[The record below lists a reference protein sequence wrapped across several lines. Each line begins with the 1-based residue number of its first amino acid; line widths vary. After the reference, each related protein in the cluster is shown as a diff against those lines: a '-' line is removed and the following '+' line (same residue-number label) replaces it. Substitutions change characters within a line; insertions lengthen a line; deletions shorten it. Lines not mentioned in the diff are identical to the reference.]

1 EGGDLPPAGA
11 VAELGGGDGPEG
23 VAGADGVRAAVAA
36 ARPGRRVLEALGDA
50 AADAPHGHA
59 ARVDLPGLPFGV
71 ADHAGV
77 AVLAPAVRPEY
88 GGRRADHGLHL
99 HVRPRVLAVAEV
111 LALEAVEVPVAVGVR
126 LVVDGQRAFGDDRPE
141 HVVVAQARVVG
152 AAVADQVH
160 AAVLGDDAVAQ
171 RPGQTRVALAADVH
185 CAGTALGHRVVNHH
199 PVHRPPR
206 ALRVAVVVAPVADLH
221 DRQALSLQGL
231 EEAARGQGL
240 CHGSSRHDGA
250 PGPVDPGA

>member
-1 EGGDLPPAGA
+1 GTWTGPAPGGRGRRRRRSSRRSRWWGKCSWEWTSSLGELELLAGRDDVGVGQGVEGGDLPPAGA

-71 ADHAGV
+71 ADHRGV
-77 AVLAPAVRPEY
+77 AVLAPAVRAQDR
-88 GGRRADHGLHL
+88 GRRADHGLDL

-111 LALEAVEVPVAVGVR
+111 LALEAVEVPVAVGVG
-126 LVVDGQRAFGDDRPE
+126 LVVGGQVPLGDHGAE

-160 AAVLGDDAVAQ
+160 AAVLGDDA
-171 RPGQTRVALAADVH
+171 
-185 CAGTALGHRVVNHH
+185 
-199 PVHRPPR
+199 
-206 ALRVAVVVAPVADLH
+206 
-221 DRQALSLQGL
+221 
-231 EEAARGQGL
+231 
-240 CHGSSRHDGA
+240 
-250 PGPVDPGA
+250 